1 MGSSSKLHY
10 FLCVDIICYNYVF
23 PQSFSTL
30 CSYDKRFISKCMYK
44 TNIVV
49 KLLIVC
55 LHKIFAL
62 STMSTLVLFLAFK
75 IIGI

>member
-10 FLCVDIICYNYVF
+10 FFCVDIICYNYVF

-44 TNIVV
+44 TEIVV

-55 LHKIFAL
+55 LHKFAL